1 MAKKKICLD
10 PGHYGSYYNAGAVK
24 GYYESACMFKLTMIE
39 KEILEQMGYEVV
51 LTRTDINADPELTAR
66 GRMAKGCVVM
76 VSNHTNATDNKNI
89 NRAVSLHMVSRT
101 DKTIDDISKA
111 LAIKLAKVV
120 EETMGVDGNQ
130 CYSVMSSNDRDG
142 DGVKN
147 DNYYGVLHGAFT
159 VGVPA
164 IIMEHGFHT
173 NPGVCNWLMNEANL
187 RKLAKAC
194 CECIAEFV
202 ESLDSTNN
210 TPAPKPAEEETRD
223 YLMKGDK
230 GAEVK
235 EMQENLI
242 DLGFSCGKYGADGD
256 FGGDTE
262 EAVRAFQEANKLVVD
277 GLYGPKS
284 KAKAKELL
292 AKALAPSSKFPAVP
306 FMVRVIIDDLNIR
319 TAPSMDGKVTGVTKK
334 GSFTIVEVRNGW
346 GKLKSG
352 AGWIYIENP
361 KYCTV
366 VK

>member
-10 PGHYGSYYNAGAVK
+10 PGHYGSHYNAGAVK
-24 GYYESACMFKLTMIE
+24 GYYESAVMFKLTMLE
-39 KEILEQMGYEVV
+39 KEILEQMGIEVV
-51 LTRTDINADPELTAR
+51 LTRTNIDADPELTAR
-66 GRMAKGCVVM
+66 GRMAKGCDLM
-76 VSNHTNATDNKNI
+76 VSNHSNATGNSAI
-89 NRAVSLHMVSRT
+89 NRAVGLHMVSRT
-101 DKTIDDISKA
+101 DKTIDDRSKEF
-111 LAIKLAKVV
+111 AIKLAKVV
-120 EETMGVDGNQ
+120 ENTMGVDGNQ

-142 DGVKN
+142 DGIKN

-173 NPGVCNWLMNEANL
+173 NPYVCNWLMKDANL
-187 RKLAKAC
+187 RRLAENCAKC
-194 CECIAEFV
+194 MAEYV
-202 ESLDSTNN
+202 GVAAN
-210 TPAPKPAEEETRD
+210 TPSKPAAEEETRD

-235 EMQENLI
+235 EMQEDLI
-242 DLGFSCGKYGADGD
+242 DLGFSCGEAGADGD
-256 FGGDTE
+256 FGSDTE
-262 EAVRAFQEANKLVVD
+262 KAVIAFQAANGLDDD
-277 GLYGPKS
+277 GLYGPLS

-292 AKALAPSSKFPAVP
+292 AKASAAKFPAVP
-306 FMVRVIIDDLNIR
+306 FMVRVLIDDLNIR

-352 AGWIYIENP
+352 AGWILIENP
-361 KYCTV
+361 KYCTI